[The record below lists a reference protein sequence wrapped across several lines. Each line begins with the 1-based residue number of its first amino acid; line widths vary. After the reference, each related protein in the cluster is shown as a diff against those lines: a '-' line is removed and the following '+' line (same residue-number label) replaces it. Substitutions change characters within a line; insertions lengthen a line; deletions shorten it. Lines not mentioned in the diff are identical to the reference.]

1 MSRGKYAFLAALLG
15 LLPMLL
21 PLSVDASVPILA
33 SVAMHFKTSTAA
45 TQFSLS
51 AVVLGIALGQ
61 LVYGPMSDRL
71 GRKPVIL
78 IGIGAYMVSA
88 VACANAPSIE
98 ALISLRFFQGFFA
111 CSGVIVARA
120 VIRDLFDRE
129 AGARLFAL
137 MMGIHGIM
145 PAIAPGLSGWIEET
159 FGWQAVFWAMAG
171 FAFLTAAAVFFGLAE
186 THPKSNRLSINT
198 STVISNYKRVM
209 RGRSFLKYAICGAF
223 MYGALMAY
231 FAGAPVGLIQYLEL
245 SPIQVGIAMAV
256 PMVSYIGAQLVVA
269 RITHRLGVDGLI
281 RIGSIMAA
289 ASGGAI
295 LLFVMIDYVT
305 VHSLIG
311 PIILILI
318 SLAFIIPGTTA
329 GAMSPFA
336 EIAGAASSL
345 LGFIQFLLAAAAT
358 VVIGLLNDAT
368 PLTMAAMICACTFL
382 ALFTYYIFVR
392 PIHSR
397 DRSHG

>member
-1 MSRGKYAFLAALLG
+1 
-15 LLPMLL
+15 
-21 PLSVDASVPILA
+21 
-33 SVAMHFKTSTAA
+33 
-45 TQFSLS
+45 
-51 AVVLGIALGQ
+51 
-61 LVYGPMSDRL
+61 
-71 GRKPVIL
+71 
-78 IGIGAYMVSA
+78 
-88 VACANAPSIE
+88 
-98 ALISLRFFQGFFA
+98 
-111 CSGVIVARA
+111 
-120 VIRDLFDRE
+120 
-129 AGARLFAL
+129 
-137 MMGIHGIM
+137 
-145 PAIAPGLSGWIEET
+145 
-159 FGWQAVFWAMAG
+159 
-171 FAFLTAAAVFFGLAE
+171 
-186 THPKSNRLSINT
+186 
-198 STVISNYKRVM
+198 
-209 RGRSFLKYAICGAF
+209 
-223 MYGALMAY
+223 MAY

-269 RITHRLGVDGLI
+269 RITYRLGVDGLI

-397 DRSHG
+397 DQSHG